1 MMQTLYDGVVFGVLY
16 ALVAIGIVLTF
27 RATGVLNL
35 AQGAIATTAGY
46 FAWYLTSSLGL
57 SFLPA
62 LIIATAAGGVTG
74 VILGGIISFLMPGKS
89 ALVQSVAT
97 FGFGMILQWIN
108 RTAFG
113 TRTQHIEAPFAA
125 QWEFAGLAMSGRDMT
140 VVIIGALVVLGV
152 YLLVNKT
159 DLGLRIRALAQ
170 DKETARLYGISE
182 WRIVAISWF
191 VGSALA
197 AVSGVLI
204 AIFIQIDHTIAI
216 TLMIQSFGAMVLGG
230 FGSIGGAMMGG
241 VVLGLASSIITV
253 FLSTDLKNTIILGFI
268 LIVLIVR
275 PSGLMGGP
283 IFKPAEGRETAQ
295 GPAVPGG
302 RTGRGVYFDLGLALL
317 IILALPLLAA
327 AGVPLPAITL
337 ALLVSTAISVMGVSF
352 IYYFQHRISLG
363 QGAFATFCVYFLY
376 VLTVGWNIQLSI
388 PWLLLALVATAGLAA
403 IIGWITLRL
412 DGFYFAVTTMFLP
425 FGVGEIIGQMG
436 SLTNGQSGIFPP
448 EIAGFSASS
457 SGMILYIEASIIF
470 MVLGA
475 ALLFLMR
482 SRYGRIWVAIR
493 DTPEAVEATG
503 INPVPYRV
511 LAFAISGIIVGLGG
525 YLVSVLLSF
534 ISPEQ
539 LGMHWSILL
548 LLATIAA
555 GQHLLVSG
563 SLFGAGL
570 IILVP
575 QFVSGQG
582 GISDLV
588 LGLALLVILMLP
600 QKGLFSFA
608 GRRQPRLSSTAG
620 LGVLEPTQEQER

>member
-16 ALVAIGIVLTF
+16 ALVAIGIVLIF

-46 FAWYLTSSLGL
+46 LAWYLTSTFGM

-62 LIIATAAGGVTG
+62 LLIATAAGGLIG
-74 VILGGIISFLMPGKS
+74 VILGAMISFLMPGKS

-97 FGFGMILQWIN
+97 FGFGMILQWFN
-108 RTAFG
+108 RTMFG
-113 TRTQHIEAPFAA
+113 TRTQYIDAPFTA

-152 YLLVNKT
+152 YLLINRT
-159 DLGLRIRALAQ
+159 ALGLRMRALAQ

-182 WRIVAISWF
+182 WRIVASSWF
-191 VGSALA
+191 IGSALA
-197 AVSGVLI
+197 AISGVLI
-204 AIFIQIDHTIAI
+204 AIFIQIDHAIAV

-230 FGSIGGAMMGG
+230 FGSIGGAMLGG
-241 VVLGLASSIITV
+241 IVLGEASSIITM
-253 FLSTDLKNTIILGFI
+253 FLSSDLKNTIILVFV

-283 IFKPAEGRETAQ
+283 TFKPAEGREAAQ

-302 RTGRGVYFDLGLALL
+302 RNGRGVYLDLGLALL
-317 IILALPLLAA
+317 IILVLPLLVSS
-327 AGVPLPAITL
+327 GLPIPTITL

-352 IYYFQHRISLG
+352 IYYFQHRITLG

-376 VLTVGWNIQLSI
+376 VLATGWNIQLSV
-388 PWLLLALVATAGLAA
+388 PWLLAALVATALFAA
-403 IIGWITLRL
+403 VIGWITLRL

-425 FGVGEIIGQMG
+425 FGIAEIIGQMG

-448 EIAGFSASS
+448 EIDGLPTTSS
-457 SGMILYIEASIIF
+457 SGMALYVQASVIF

-475 ALLFLMR
+475 ALLLLMR

-511 LAFAISGIIVGLGG
+511 LAFALSGIIVGLGG
-525 YLVSVLLSF
+525 YLASVLLSF
-534 ISPEQ
+534 ITPEQ
-539 LGMHWSILL
+539 FGLHWSILL
-548 LLATIAA
+548 LLATFAA
-555 GQHLLVSG
+555 GQHLLLSG
-563 SLFGAGL
+563 SLFGAGI

-575 QFVSGQG
+575 QIVSGQG
-582 GISDLV
+582 GISDMV
-588 LGLALLVILMLP
+588 LGIALLVILMLP
-600 QKGLFSFA
+600 DKSLFSLV
-608 GRRQPRLSSTAG
+608 GRRQSTAG
-620 LGVLEPTQEQER
+620 AGVLQPSQGGER